1 MKILKILP
9 ILILLSQISCIEFIE
24 RRFEKASIK
33 KWEEKCANTNLC
45 FLFHL
50 RFAVPENDSF
60 RILGYR
66 HSIYVNEKII
76 NQDSLATSVIKLAM
90 AYLDTVSQFLPV
102 SAIFFQKSFE
112 GIDYSLDN
120 DWFDEEKIEKNK
132 VALVVFKGNTTE
144 KHENIQPIWK
154 VFIYKDTRLIEELDS
169 VAVHNMLRLKNGVG
183 N

>member
-45 FLFHL
+45 FLFDL
-50 RFAVPENDSF
+50 RSSVAHDPS
-60 RILGYR
+60 Y
-66 HSIYVNEKII
+66 YVYGHYVYFNEEKI
-76 NQDSLATSVIKLAM
+76 NQDSLATSVIKLAI

-102 SAIFFQKSFE
+102 SLIFFQKSFK
-112 GIDYSLDN
+112 GIDYSLDK
-120 DWFDEEKIEKNK
+120 DWFDQDKIEKNR
-132 VALVVFKGNTTE
+132 VAIVVFKNNITE
-144 KHENIQPIWK
+144 KHENIQLIED
-154 VFIYKDTRLIEELDS
+154 VYIYKDARLIEELDS
-169 VAVHNMLRLKNGVG
+169 VAIDNMLRLKNGVG